1 MYKPSP
7 TTKMPTNI
15 IDDIKSSLANRNLL
29 NLEEAALLTRLSD
42 KFDKKQ
48 GELTDKEDT
57 AVWNLLNRLI
67 EANKGEAN

>member
-1 MYKPSP
+1 
-7 TTKMPTNI
+7 MPTNI